1 MNYSD
6 FISRLAEATGNSN
19 NQAKELAEDV
29 FSVLSDQLSKGN
41 GVSVPDLGTFS
52 VKVNDVKKV
61 YNPHYEKYMLI
72 PPKRVVE
79 FTPASGLKD
88 ELKFTGR
95 GDE

>member
-6 FISRLAEATGNSN
+6 FIDRLAETTGKSNSE
-19 NQAKELAEDV
+19 AKELTENV
-29 FSVLSDQLSKGN
+29 FSVLARELSRGN
-41 GVSVPDLGTFS
+41 GVSVPNLGTFG

-61 YNPHYEKYMLI
+61 YNPHHEQYMLI

-95 GDE
+95 GNE

>member
-6 FISRLAEATGNSN
+6 FINRLAEATGKSNS
-19 NQAKELAEDV
+19 QAKELAEDV
-29 FSVLSDQLSKGN
+29 FSVLSDQLSRGN
-41 GVSVPDLGTFS
+41 GVSIPDLGTFS

-61 YNPHYEKYMLI
+61 YNPHYERYMLI

-95 GDE
+95 GNE

>member
-1 MNYSD
+1 MTYSD

-19 NQAKELAEDV
+19 TQAKELAEDV

-41 GVSVPDLGTFS
+41 GVSIPDLGTFS
-52 VKVNDVKKV
+52 VKVNDVKRV
-61 YNPHYEKYMLI
+61 YNPHHGKYMLI
-72 PPKRVVE
+72 PPKRVVD
-79 FTPASGLKD
+79 FTPAAGLKD

>member
-6 FISRLAEATGNSN
+6 FIDRLADTTGKSN
-19 NQAKELAEDV
+19 AEAKELAEDV
-29 FSVLSDQLSKGN
+29 FSVLSQELSRGN
-41 GVSVPDLGTFS
+41 GVSIPNLGTFG

-61 YNPHYEKYMLI
+61 YNPHYEKYMLV

-88 ELKFTGR
+88 ELKFSGR
-95 GDE
+95 GNE